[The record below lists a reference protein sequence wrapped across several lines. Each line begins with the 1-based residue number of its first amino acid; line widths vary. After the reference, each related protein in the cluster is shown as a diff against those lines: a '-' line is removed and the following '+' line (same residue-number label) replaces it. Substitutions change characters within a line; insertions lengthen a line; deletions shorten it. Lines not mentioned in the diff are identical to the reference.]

1 MAAERGFLIV
11 FRFSIVFHLVSRR
24 RDMNFEKLHALF
36 ARWLGPFGEKSEAEI
51 SAHLI
56 FPARL
61 YLIARRVMKV
71 I

>member
-1 MAAERGFLIV
+1 MAAECGLLIV
-11 FRFSIVFHLVSRR
+11 FPVFGVG
-24 RDMNFEKLHALF
+24 FI

-56 FPARL
+56 FPARP